1 MKNKIRFTMTSKLSV
16 LISIIIVIIF
26 NVLFYK
32 KMPDMIPVHWNFA
45 GEVDRYADKF
55 NAYVTTPILLVLA
68 GIFMNFMLDN
78 DPKNKTQKNMAITIG
93 KISIPGIIF
102 FIFMIQTIYGLVKE
116 ININLITNML
126 LGVLFIAL
134 GNYLPKAK
142 RNYVVGIRVP
152 WTLNSDENWNRT
164 HRLGGI
170 VYIIA
175 GLMFMINVFLNSE
188 FLIFLIIFLFTSPI
202 IYSFYLYTKGI

>member
-102 FIFMIQTIYGLVKE
+102 FIFMIQTIYGLGKE

-170 VYIIA
+170 VYIIT

>member
-102 FIFMIQTIYGLVKE
+102 FIFMIQTIYGLGKE

-142 RNYVVGIRVP
+142 RNYLVGIRVP

>member
-45 GEVDRYADKF
+45 GEVDRYTDKF

-102 FIFMIQTIYGLVKE
+102 FIFMIQTIYGLGKE

>member
-102 FIFMIQTIYGLVKE
+102 FIFMIQTIYGLGKE

>member
-32 KMPDMIPVHWNFA
+32 KMPDMIPIHWNFA

-102 FIFMIQTIYGLVKE
+102 FIFMIQTIYGLGKE